1 MFCLRKKYKKMDT
14 KQQVQVQVK
23 TKTSINDINVRMIHQ
38 NNPIKRQEIIYELID
53 TGEISIWDRDYDP
66 NERLR

>member
-1 MFCLRKKYKKMDT
+1 MIFYQRKKNKKMDI
-14 KQQVQVQVK
+14 QQQVQVK
-23 TKTSINDINVRMIHQ
+23 TKTSINDINVRMIRQ

-53 TGEISIWDRDYDP
+53 TGEISMWDKDYDP

>member
-1 MFCLRKKYKKMDT
+1 MIFYQRKKNKKMDI
-14 KQQVQVQVK
+14 QQQVQVK

-38 NNPIKRQEIIYELID
+38 DNPIKRQEIIYKLID
-53 TGEISIWDRDYDP
+53 TGEISMWDKDYDP